1 MDNKEVEETF
11 SKITFGEPES
21 MMYWGFTD
29 GVEER
34 TVFTDYGLTLGNSV
48 ISQDGTI
55 WKAETITVDDERFS
69 MEGNTF
75 EWDDGSD
82 SKESN

>member
-11 SKITFGEPES
+11 SKITFGDPES
-21 MMYWGFTD
+21 MMYW

-34 TVFTDYGLTLGNSV
+34 TVFTDYGLTLKNSI

-75 EWDDGSD
+75 EGVLEEQGDTN
-82 SKESN
+82 ER